1 MSEATTT
8 PAPVATRAEMME
20 LERRRTLRHHTEEQC
35 CAALSLYK
43 LVKRCRDTGGGI
55 RATKF
60 LLGLYNGDR
69 FPFDLTDL
77 RSFDDVQFEAAMTLL
92 RLEHDSRWVEI
103 HVLLDA
109 ILGADSRCGAEFERW
124 AYDLGLPRSCKKAQL
139 PPLPT
144 VDFR

>member
-1 MSEATTT
+1 MTQ
-8 PAPVATRAEMME
+8 APTLAPTREE
-20 LERRRTLRHHTEEQC
+20 LLEVERRRTLSHHTQEQC

-69 FPFDLTDL
+69 FPFDLTEL
-77 RSFDDVQFEAAMTLL
+77 RSFDPVQFEAAITLL
-92 RLEHDSRWVEI
+92 RLEHYSRWVEV
-103 HVLLDA
+103 HTLLNA
-109 ILGADSRCGAEFERW
+109 ILGAGANCGAEFEHW
-124 AYDLGLPRSCKKAQL
+124 AYDLRLPGSCKKHQL